1 MIAVTAMNR
10 REQWQKVLDREVP
23 RLLAMPF
30 SQLETA
36 LRDLHAN
43 EVKFEANT
51 YQVEIE
57 ILQNNDQYV
66 QVMVAVD
73 DGSLPASVVPL
84 TDSFVRNKP
93 VSGVLFAEHAG
104 RGGARMAEPIRPES
118 RAGLR

>member
-1 MIAVTAMNR
+1 MNR
-10 REQWQKVLDREVP
+10 REQWQKVLNREVQ

-30 SQLETA
+30 SQLEAA
-36 LRDLHAN
+36 LRDRQAY

-73 DGSLPASVVPL
+73 DGSLPASVLPL

-93 VSGVLFAEHAG
+93 VSGV
-104 RGGARMAEPIRPES
+104 
-118 RAGLR
+118 